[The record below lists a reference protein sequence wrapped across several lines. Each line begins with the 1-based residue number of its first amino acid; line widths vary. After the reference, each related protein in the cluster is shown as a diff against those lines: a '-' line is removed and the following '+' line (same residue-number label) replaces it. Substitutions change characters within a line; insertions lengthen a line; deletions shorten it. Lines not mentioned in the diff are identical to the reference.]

1 MEIGVSTLGK
11 IELNKSPEEG
21 YNLTKAVLD
30 TLGLKIKEKDDEK
43 FFLKSK
49 TKMSWIKN
57 KFGKDF
63 RILVRPAGS
72 FCVIE
77 IYSNITSMSGGPD
90 PSFIVDP
97 FYHQLSQLISE
108 QPPIDVGVINIKTK
122 EVLELAGKP
131 VTAHNASNQAISV
144 ADEIA
149 KIAKLKEEGT
159 LSEEE
164 YQKMKNE
171 LIDKM

>member
-1 MEIGVSTLGK
+1 MHQAI
-11 IELNKSPEEG
+11 I
-21 YNLTKAVLD
+21 
-30 TLGLKIKEKDDEK
+30 I
-43 FFLKSK
+43 
-49 TKMSWIKN
+49 
-57 KFGKDF
+57 
-63 RILVRPAGS
+63 RICMR
-72 FCVIE
+72 FE

-144 ADEIA
+144 ADGMA
-149 KIAKLKEEGT
+149 HPFNVSLLLKL
-159 LSEEE
+159 
-164 YQKMKNE
+164 M
-171 LIDKM
+171 

>member
-1 MEIGVSTLGK
+1 M
-11 IELNKSPEEG
+11 
-21 YNLTKAVLD
+21 
-30 TLGLKIKEKDDEK
+30 
-43 FFLKSK
+43 
-49 TKMSWIKN
+49 
-57 KFGKDF
+57 
-63 RILVRPAGS
+63 
-72 FCVIE
+72 
-77 IYSNITSMSGGPD
+77 
-90 PSFIVDP
+90 
-97 FYHQLSQLISE
+97 
-108 QPPIDVGVINIKTK
+108 GVINIKTK